1 MSARYFV
8 GFEMKIMEHFFPF
21 EIYRI
26 FTGREDGIPCK
37 MEGWALTSCIRT
49 AYCSKVVISKSN
61 QSQLGTE
68 IEW

>member
-26 FTGREDGIPCK
+26 FTGRKDGIAWK
-37 MEGWALTSCIRT
+37 MEGWAFTSCIRT
-49 AYCSKVVISKSN
+49 AYCSKVVLSKSD
-61 QSQLGTE
+61 QCQRRTE
-68 IEW
+68 MEW